1 MKEFRIDFSQD
12 ELDELHRRID
22 TARLPREWK
31 GAGWS
36 YGTDSDYLSKLLA
49 YWRDE
54 YDWRKRE
61 RELNRYPQF
70 TCELDGTTIHFFH
83 ICSSRKNAPALLLTH
98 GWPDS
103 FLRYAKLFPL
113 LPDYNLVVPSLP
125 GFAFSTLPAK
135 GFSNNADTAG
145 LWHRLMAD
153 ILGYK
158 QYFASGGD
166 MGRGVT
172 SYLAVNYP
180 EEVQGIH
187 LTDVGFAAD
196 LVTASDEALTPAELA
211 YKRRVVKWQREEGAY
226 INIQSTKPQSLA
238 YALADSPAGMAAWL
252 LEKYHAWSD
261 WELLT
266 MDDLCDCLT
275 LYWMTNT
282 ACTSIRAY
290 HGNSFTL
297 PPLGEIKVPT
307 AIAAFPHDVLPVPR
321 EWTEK
326 HFPVVRYTE
335 MQRGGHFT
343 ALEHP
348 EAFAE
353 DVAQFIEEIME

>member
-1 MKEFRIDFSQD
+1 
-12 ELDELHRRID
+12 
-22 TARLPREWK
+22 
-31 GAGWS
+31 
-36 YGTDSDYLSKLLA
+36 
-49 YWRDE
+49 
-54 YDWRKRE
+54 
-61 RELNRYPQF
+61 
-70 TCELDGTTIHFFH
+70 
-83 ICSSRKNAPALLLTH
+83 
-98 GWPDS
+98 
-103 FLRYAKLFPL
+103 
-113 LPDYNLVVPSLP
+113 
-125 GFAFSTLPAK
+125 
-135 GFSNNADTAG
+135 
-145 LWHRLMAD
+145 MAD
-153 ILGYK
+153 VLGYK

-166 MGRGVT
+166 MGRSVT
-172 SYLAVNYP
+172 SYLAANYP
-180 EEVQGIH
+180 EEVQGIY

-196 LVTASDEALTPAELA
+196 LVTAPDEALTPAELA
-211 YKRRVVKWQREEGAY
+211 YKQRAVKWQREEGAY

-252 LEKYHAWSD
+252 VEKYHAWSD

-307 AIAAFPHDVLPVPR
+307 AIAAFPRDVLPVPR

-343 ALEHP
+343 ALEQP

-353 DVAQFIEEIME
+353 DVAQFIDETIGKQEG